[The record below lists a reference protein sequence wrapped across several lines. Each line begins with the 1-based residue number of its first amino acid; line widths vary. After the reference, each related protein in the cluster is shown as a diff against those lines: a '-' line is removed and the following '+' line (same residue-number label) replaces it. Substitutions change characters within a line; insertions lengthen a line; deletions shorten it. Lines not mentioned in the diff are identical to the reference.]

1 MSAPGDLPLARQE
14 RRAEWRLMLVVLAFL
29 AGYGVLSGGVAL
41 MALSRPGEPAR
52 AGADAAR
59 DPVRGPVTD
68 RHGRLLAANLPAWS
82 LYADPREVRDIPGTA
97 AALAPI
103 FPGRDAAWFEA
114 RLGAGAR
121 FVWLERPVTPR
132 QRQAVLDLRP
142 ARPGLEFGRRDMRVY
157 PAGRMA
163 AHLLGDV
170 TTEREGVRSA
180 ELVGA
185 GGIEQAF
192 DAYLRDPAAMAE
204 ALALSID
211 LTVQAALT
219 EILARGVRRTGA
231 IAGSAV
237 LMRVATGEVLAMV
250 SLPDFDP
257 NAPVAAGGLDG
268 EAENPRFN
276 QAVSGVYELGS
287 VFKPLTAAMALELG
301 VARAETKLRTGRPI
315 REGGHLIRDIHRMPE
330 FMSVADVISRSSNV
344 GVARLAQR
352 IGTDRHKA
360 MLDRLG
366 MVAPV
371 GIGLPEA
378 ARPLLPPKWTDLS
391 SLTISFGHG
400 LSVTPLHLVA
410 AYATIAAGGERV
422 VPSLV
427 KGGRA
432 PGERVFSE
440 ATSREVLAM
449 LRKVVTDGSGRR
461 LDAPG
466 YRVGGKTGTAD
477 KRRRD
482 RPGYDPTRTRAS
494 FASVFP
500 VDDPHYVML
509 VLLDEPTDPQ
519 TGSRQASRTAV
530 PVTSEAIRR
539 IAPLLG
545 LEPRSGDPEPVAS
558 AILEEQTITVGLA
571 E

>member
-1 MSAPGDLPLARQE
+1 
-14 RRAEWRLMLVVLAFL
+14 V
-29 AGYGVLSGGVAL
+29 
-41 MALSRPGEPAR
+41 
-52 AGADAAR
+52 
-59 DPVRGPVTD
+59 
-68 RHGRLLAANLPAWS
+68 
-82 LYADPREVRDIPGTA
+82 
-97 AALAPI
+97 
-103 FPGRDAAWFEA
+103 
-114 RLGAGAR
+114 
-121 FVWLERPVTPR
+121 
-132 QRQAVLDLRP
+132 
-142 ARPGLEFGRRDMRVY
+142 
-157 PAGRMA
+157 
-163 AHLLGDV
+163 
-170 TTEREGVRSA
+170 
-180 ELVGA
+180 
-185 GGIEQAF
+185 EQAF

-204 ALALSID
+204 PLALSID

-231 IAGSAV
+231 IAGSAI

-257 NAPVAAGGLDG
+257 NAPVAVGGLDG

-276 QAVSGVYELGS
+276 QAVAGVYELGS

-301 VARAETKLRTGRPI
+301 VARPETRLRTGRPI
-315 REGGHLIRDIHRMPE
+315 REGGHRIRDIHRMPE
-330 FMSVADVISRSSNV
+330 FMSVTDVIRRSSNV

-352 IGTDRHKA
+352 IGVDRHKA

-366 MVAPV
+366 MFAPV
-371 GIGLPEA
+371 PIGLPEA

-391 SLTISFGHG
+391 TLTISFGHG

-410 AYATIAAGGERV
+410 AYATIASGGERV

-427 KGGRA
+427 RGGRA

-500 VDDPHYVML
+500 VDDPQYVML
-509 VLLDEPTDPQ
+509 VMLDEPTDPE

-539 IAPLLG
+539 IAPLLD
-545 LEPRSGDPEPVAS
+545 LEPRSDDPAPVAS